1 MKNKIVTAMTTA
13 LVVGAASTTFAAA
26 NPFSDVP
33 AGHWAYD
40 AVTQLAAD
48 GIVEGYGD
56 GTYLG
61 NRNITRYEMA
71 QMIAKAMAKNPGGA
85 DGAALDRL
93 AAEFSEEL
101 NNLGVRVSNLEK
113 YADKVK
119 WTGEFRY
126 RYKSI
131 RDKDD
136 NDRTHKTNKD
146 WIHFRLFPEAEVNSH
161 WKLKARLTAQ
171 IDDMSKNSST
181 DFNLTYAYAEG
192 NYNNDKLRIRVGKQD
207 LYSVADDGLTVDDF
221 FSGAQIVYGSKLKVT
236 AEAGR
241 FSLGSSTVLENL
253 GTDDVAN
260 YQGVELNYED
270 GKKFNIGASYRHFN
284 ASGLKT
290 ADGYN
295 KEGKIQDDADIW
307 SAGAGYNFDKNV
319 RLFYSYAQNPTAD
332 DYNRAWTGL
341 LSYKGADKTAGSWG
355 IWAGYR
361 YVGRNVG
368 IMPTYDVEPYNKKGY
383 EIGVGWSPLQNT
395 LTHLIYFNGKSLETD
410 NDTETLFARVSFFF

>member
-1 MKNKIVTAMTTA
+1 MKRKFITAMTTA

-71 QMIAKAMAKNPGGA
+71 QMIAKAMAKNPSGA
-85 DGAALDRL
+85 DKAALDRL

-101 NNLGVRVSNLEK
+101 NNLGVRVAELEK
-113 YADKVK
+113 YADKVT

-126 RYKSI
+126 RYKSV

-136 NDRTHKTNKD
+136 NDHTDKDNKN
-146 WIHFRLFPEAEVNSH
+146 WVHFRLFPEAEVNNH
-161 WKLKARLTAQ
+161 WKLKARLTGQ
-171 IDDMSKNSST
+171 IDDMKNDTTT

-192 NYNNDKLRIRVGKQD
+192 NYDKLRLRVGKQD
-207 LYSVADDGLTVDDF
+207 LFSVADEGLVVDDF
-221 FSGAQIVYGSKLKVT
+221 FSGGQIVYGSKLKVT

-241 FSLGSSTVLENL
+241 FNLGSSTVLQNL

-260 YQGVELNYED
+260 YQGAELNYDD
-270 GKKFNIGASYRHFN
+270 GKKFNIGATYRHFN

-290 ADGYN
+290 VTGYN
-295 KEGKIQDDADIW
+295 TKGKVQDDADIW
-307 SAGAGYNFDKNV
+307 SVGAGYNFDKNV
-319 RLFYSYAQNPTAD
+319 RLTYAFAQNPTAD
-332 DYNRAWTGL
+332 DYNRAWTSI
-341 LSYKGADKTAGSWG
+341 LSYKGANKTAGSWG

-368 IMPTYDVEPYNKKGY
+368 IMPTYDVEPYNKKGV
-383 EIGVGWSPLQNT
+383 EVGLGWSPLQNT
-395 LTHLIYFNGKSLETD
+395 LTQFMYFNGKSLVTD
-410 NDTETLFARVSFFF
+410 NDAETLFARVSWFF

>member
-1 MKNKIVTAMTTA
+1 MKKKFFSAMTTA

-48 GIVEGYGD
+48 GVIEGYGD

-71 QMIAKAMAKNPGGA
+71 QMIARAMAKGPKNNT
-85 DGAALDRL
+85 DKAALDRL
-93 AAEFSEEL
+93 ANEFAEEL
-101 NNLGVRVSNLEK
+101 NNLGVRVSQLEK

-136 NDRTHKTNKD
+136 NDRTHKQNKS
-146 WIHFRLFPEAEVNSH
+146 WVHFRLFPEAEVNSH
-161 WKLKARLTAQ
+161 WKVKARLTAQ
-171 IDDMSKNSST
+171 EDMKKDNST

-192 NYNNDKLRIRVGKQD
+192 NYNNNKLRIRVGKQD
-207 LYSVADDGLTVDDF
+207 LYSVADEGLVVDDF
-221 FSGAQIVYGSKLKVT
+221 FSGGQIIYGSKLKVT

-241 FSLGSSTVLENL
+241 FNLADSTVLENL
-253 GTDDVAN
+253 GSDEVAN
-260 YQGVELNYED
+260 YQGAELNYDD
-270 GKKFNIGASYRHFN
+270 GKKFNIGATYRHFN

-290 ADGYN
+290 AAGYN
-295 KEGKIQDDADIW
+295 TKGKVQDDADIW

-319 RLFYSYAQNPTAD
+319 RVFYSYAQNPTAD
-332 DYNRAWTGL
+332 DYNRAWTGV
-341 LSYKGADKTAGSWG
+341 LSYKGANKTAGSWG
-355 IWAGYR
+355 MWAGYR

-368 IMPTYDVEPYNKKGY
+368 IMPTYDVEPYNKKGV
-383 EIGVGWSPLQNT
+383 EVGLSWSPLQNT
-395 LTHLIYFNGKSLETD
+395 LTQFMYFNGKSLETD
-410 NDTETLFARVSFFF
+410 NDADALFARVSWFF